1 MSKFVKDL
9 VTKDIAKRLDG
20 VQDAVL
26 VNVVGMDANATV
38 ELRKELRQKDISLMV
53 VKTSL
58 ARRAA
63 EGTSLAPAF
72 DDMEGSLAL
81 CWGGEDYIALVKE
94 VTRLDKDK
102 AKYAKF
108 EARGGVMDGEH
119 LNADR
124 VKEISKWPSRE
135 EQRSLLLG
143 QILSPGS
150 SLLSQINAPGGLLVS
165 QLDQKAEGD
174 E

>member
-94 VTRLDKDK
+94 GTRLEKGK
-102 AKYAKF
+102 AQYAKF

-135 EQRSLLLG
+135 EQLSLLLG